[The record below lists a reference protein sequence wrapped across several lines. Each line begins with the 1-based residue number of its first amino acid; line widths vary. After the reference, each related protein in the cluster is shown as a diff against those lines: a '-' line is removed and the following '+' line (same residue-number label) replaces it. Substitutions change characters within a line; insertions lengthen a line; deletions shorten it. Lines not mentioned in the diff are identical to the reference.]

1 MIEIKQIQ
9 AADTYPIRK
18 AELRKNVSLS
28 HKMSGDE
35 DDGTLHLGLFNDGE
49 LLGIASFMSASN
61 PAFKEKDQYQLRG
74 MATAAKAQGRGYGKM
89 LLEQAE
95 DRLKEKG
102 VEFVWCN
109 ARIVALDF
117 YRKMDYDVQ
126 GSVFDIP
133 EIGPHMRMYKRL

>member
-1 MIEIKQIQ
+1 MIEIRQIQ
-9 AADTYPIRK
+9 ATDTYPIRK

-35 DDGTLHLGLFNDGE
+35 DDETLHLGLFKDGE
-49 LLGIASFMSASN
+49 LVGIASFMRASN
-61 PAFKEKDQYQLRG
+61 SAFEGNGQFQLRG
-74 MATAAKAQGRGYGKM
+74 MATAAKAQGRGYGRM

-95 DRLKEKG
+95 KSLKEKG
-102 VEFVWCN
+102 VRFVWCN
-109 ARIVALDF
+109 ARIIALDF
-117 YRKMDYDVQ
+117 YLKMGYEVQ